1 MPRFPAAVR
10 HVAAYRLAFAIT
22 ALTVMVTTAS
32 AATAAGFVGATTGAA
47 VRRTLAAGSILVTA
61 PVTQTAATA
70 TDRQVT
76 GTLRV
81 ASAGLPLTVTTSSW
95 SQPLN
100 LPASLSTGGTQAQAQ
115 VISLPELP
123 RHARLVSGTWPGPP
137 AGGLVSVAVPAG
149 AARLLHLAPGQLL
162 TLDGSSSRLTVR
174 ARISGVFQPRAGS
187 YWLLSPLRQAAVSRE
202 AGFASF
208 GPLVTTAGT
217 IAGGTVPMVSRA
229 WLAVP
234 QVGAITAGNL
244 AAVGTQ
250 LAAADGALANSV
262 SAVVTSGL
270 PGTLQ
275 ALATGLAVARSQL
288 LIGVLILL
296 LIAGATLVVAIRL
309 LGAQRAGEAPLLMA
323 RGASRRQLA
332 RRGVAEAAALA
343 IPAAIVGPLVAGLV
357 VPLLLRH
364 GPLAA
369 AGIRLDPGRPAA
381 VWLAA
386 AAVAV
391 YSAIIIAL
399 PWLRQPLSPLQQ
411 RAGRSRQR
419 VIATTASAGA
429 DIALIAIA
437 AVAVWQLAR
446 SPAATP
452 SGLATTAGVDPVLA
466 VAPVLALGAGT
477 LVMLRLLP
485 LAARLADRGAARG
498 RGLTFAAAAW
508 QLSRKP
514 MQQGGP
520 ALLAVLAVATSVL
533 ALATFSSWQRSVTQQ
548 AGFSVGGAARVTL
561 PQSVSLPIGGVAAV
575 TGARGVTASTP
586 AVRTQVSLPGSG
598 TGTLLALNGAA
609 AAAIVPAG
617 STAGTATA
625 SSGAGGSRARG
636 TGALSAALLRRL
648 GRSVQPAGAVL
659 PGRPARIVVTAR
671 LSPAPAG
678 SPVLAL
684 QLTDAAG
691 VGYLLTAG
699 ALPAD
704 GRVHRLV
711 VTIGAGADYPL
722 RLRGFS
728 LQYLM
733 PQGHP
738 ATAVLSIDSVSTASA
753 STASAS
759 TGPASTGPAST
770 GPAGQVAPV
779 PGPALVSS
787 DTAVSVGAGTT
798 DPAVTGTR
806 RGPTGLSVTFRTG
819 SGQSSGPQAGAAGAT
834 LTVGAGPPT
843 APLAGIATAAFLAA
857 TGDHL
862 GSTVSVQVQ
871 GAPVSVTLMGEVSR
885 FPTVSGPGGALIVDQ
900 AALQAALLQGGIQPA
915 PVGEWWL
922 RTRGTPRIAGLPAGT
937 SVTSAATVAAGLRAQ
952 PLSAASQ
959 EELLAVAAIAL
970 LLAGAGFAVSVA
982 AGRDRAHDTALLD
995 ALGARPGQ
1003 VAMLLC
1009 LEQAMLAVPAAVAGL
1024 ALGALLSHLIIP
1036 AVSLTAQATL
1046 PVPPVGVHVPVLP
1059 ALLVA
1064 AVIAAVPPLAAALTG
1079 LRRLQAATTLRV
1091 EAEV

>member
-202 AGFASF
+202 AGFASY

-296 LIAGATLVVAIRL
+296 VIAGATLVVAIRL

-332 RRGVAEAAALA
+332 RRGLAEAAALA

-514 MQQGGP
+514 VQQGGP

-636 TGALSAALLRRL
+636 TGALSAAALLRRL

-759 TGPASTGPAST
+759 TASAST

-885 FPTVSGPGGALIVDQ
+885 FPTVSGLGGALIVDQ

-937 SVTSAATVAAGLRAQ
+937 SVTSAAAVAAGLRAQ

>member
-202 AGFASF
+202 AGFASY

-296 LIAGATLVVAIRL
+296 VIAGATLVVAIRL

-332 RRGVAEAAALA
+332 RRGLAEAAALA

-514 MQQGGP
+514 VQQGGP

-636 TGALSAALLRRL
+636 TGALSAAALLRRL

-759 TGPASTGPAST
+759 TASAST

-885 FPTVSGPGGALIVDQ
+885 FPTVSGLGGALIVDQ